1 MSTISIRNLSKS
13 YGPVAALSEF
23 SIDIEKGSV
32 FGLLGPNGAGKTTAF
47 KCMLGLAR
55 PNHGEVL
62 YDGAPLEARTFERI
76 GYIPERSVLYD
87 WMTLGEHLEMQRRA
101 FSRFNVGRAKELL
114 TLFSLDPR
122 KRVRALSK
130 GMRTAAAV
138 VLAFAVEPDILI
150 LDEPTTGLDPVNQRA
165 VLKLMIDASAQGKTI
180 LFSSHQIGQVER
192 AAETIAIL
200 LDGKLLLEGAVDD
213 LKSGWKI
220 VEGIFDSDQF
230 SIDGLGADPGVRR
243 IERTGRILRVSVR
256 SDSDNVAN
264 RITQLG
270 ARDVRTL
277 DLNLEDIF
285 LGAVDPS
292 ANLEQGA
299 IVQNREQN

>member
-1 MSTISIRNLSKS
+1 MSTISIQNLSKS
-13 YGPVAALSEF
+13 YGRVAALSDF
-23 SIDIEKGSV
+23 TVNIEKGSV

-55 PNHGEVL
+55 PDTGQVFFEGE
-62 YDGAPLEARTFERI
+62 PLEPQMFERI

-87 WMTLGEHLEMQRRA
+87 WMTIAEHLEMQRRA
-101 FSRFNVGRAKELL
+101 FARYDEKRAADLL
-114 TLFSLDPR
+114 SLFSLDPH
-122 KRVRALSK
+122 KRVRSLSK

-138 VLAFAVEPDILI
+138 VMAFAVDPDILV

-180 LFSSHQIGQVER
+180 IFSSHQIGQVER

-200 LDGKLLLEGAVDD
+200 KDGKLLLSGAVDD

-220 VEGIFDSDQF
+220 VEGIFESDQF
-230 SIDGLGADPGVRR
+230 SIDGIASDPDVQR

-256 SDSDNVAN
+256 SDSYGIAK
-264 RITQLG
+264 RMAELG

-285 LGAVDPS
+285 LG
-292 ANLEQGA
+292 
-299 IVQNREQN
+299 RR

>member
-1 MSTISIRNLSKS
+1 MSTISIQHLSKS
-13 YGPVAALSEF
+13 YGRLNALSDF
-23 SIDIEKGSV
+23 SVNIERGSV

-55 PNHGEVL
+55 PNAGTVL
-62 YDGAPLEARTFERI
+62 FDGAPLAAQTFERI

-87 WMTLGEHLEMQRRA
+87 WMTLAEHLEMQRHAFARYDRTRA
-101 FSRFNVGRAKELL
+101 DELL
-114 TLFSLDPR
+114 SLFSLDPR
-122 KRVRALSK
+122 KRVRSLSK

-138 VLAFAVEPDILI
+138 VMAFAVDPDILI

-180 LFSSHQIGQVER
+180 IFSSHQIGQVER

-200 LDGKLLLEGAVDD
+200 KDGKLLLSGSVDD

-220 VEGIFDSDQF
+220 VEGVFESDQF
-230 SIDGLGADPGVRR
+230 STDGIASDPDVQR
-243 IERTGRILRVSVR
+243 IERTGRVLRVSVR
-256 SDSDNVAN
+256 SDSGGIAKRMAD
-264 RITQLG
+264 LG

-285 LGAVDPS
+285 LGAVES
-292 ANLEQGA
+292 GAKEQSFD
-299 IVQNREQN
+299 VLR

>member
-13 YGPVAALSEF
+13 YGRAAALSDF
-23 SIDIEKGSV
+23 SVDIEQGSV

-55 PNHGEVL
+55 PNSGSVL
-62 YDGAPLEARTFERI
+62 FDGAPLEPHMFERI

-101 FSRFNVGRAKELL
+101 FARYDAQRADELL
-114 TLFSLDPR
+114 SLFSLDPR
-122 KRVRALSK
+122 KRVRSLSK
-130 GMRTAAAV
+130 GMLTAAAV
-138 VLAFAVEPDILI
+138 VMAFAASPDIFI

-180 LFSSHQIGQVER
+180 IFSSHQIGQVER

-200 LDGKLLLEGAVDD
+200 KGGRLLLSGAVDD

-220 VEGIFDSDQF
+220 VEGIFDSDHFPVDGF
-230 SIDGLGADPGVRR
+230 SADPDVQRV
-243 IERTGRILRVSVR
+243 ERTGRILRVSVR
-256 SDSDNVAN
+256 ADSDGVA
-264 RITQLG
+264 RRMSELG

-285 LGAVDPS
+285 LGAVDTKS
-292 ANLEQGA
+292 K
-299 IVQNREQN
+299 EQNIDVLR

>member
-13 YGPVAALSEF
+13 YGRAAALSDF
-23 SIDIEKGSV
+23 SVDIEQGSV

-55 PNHGEVL
+55 PNSGSVL
-62 YDGAPLEARTFERI
+62 FDGAPLEPQMFERI

-101 FSRFNVGRAKELL
+101 FARYDAQRADELL
-114 TLFSLDPR
+114 SLFSLDPR
-122 KRVRALSK
+122 KRVRSLSK

-138 VLAFAVEPDILI
+138 VMAFAASPDIFV

-165 VLKLMIDASAQGKTI
+165 VLKLMIDAAAQGKTI
-180 LFSSHQIGQVER
+180 IFSSHQIGQVER

-200 LDGKLLLEGAVDD
+200 QGGKMLLSGAVDD

-220 VEGIFDSDQF
+220 VEGIFESDQF
-230 SIDGLGADPGVRR
+230 SIDGFAADPDVQRV
-243 IERTGRILRVSVR
+243 ERTGRILRVSVR
-256 SDSDNVAN
+256 RDSEGVA
-264 RITQLG
+264 RRMTELG
-270 ARDVRTL
+270 GRDVRTL

-285 LGAVDPS
+285 LGAVEPKS
-292 ANLEQGA
+292 K
-299 IVQNREQN
+299 EQNIDVLR